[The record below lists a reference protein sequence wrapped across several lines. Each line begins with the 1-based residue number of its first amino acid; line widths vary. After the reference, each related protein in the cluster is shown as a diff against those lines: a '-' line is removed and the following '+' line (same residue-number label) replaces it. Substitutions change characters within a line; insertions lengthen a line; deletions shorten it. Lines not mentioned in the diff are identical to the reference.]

1 MKGDN
6 CTNHPDRIAVGY
18 YSDKKTFGKNGCKK
32 CMEATKNAKYTQWE
46 LYGVDDR

>member
-18 YSDKKTFGKNGCKK
+18 YGDRKTFGKNGCKE
-32 CMEATKNAKYTQWE
+32 CMDSVKGEYIQWE
-46 LYGVDDR
+46 LYEDDDR